1 MVSTN
6 FDPAAH
12 LSRQGWKGKGT
23 GKLSSHAVSSQIPIQ
38 ALMFLALKIGHATR
52 PLPVVQKK
60 TLSGIGKDRDEA
72 IPFWDQFVPVFALPR
87 LRSRRIFAST
97 AATLFPSTPNPSL
110 TSYTATAPTTS
121 SSRASASSVLLPLAS
136 LPAQRSD
143 LSTSARLGREVA
155 HRGLYSKF
163 LLGSKPS
170 ISTERVPETE
180 DIAVQSNVRTSQVSN
195 EAVKGNTAADNEGEA
210 EAGKFERKRKKGVVV
225 WQSAIEE
232 GEALRNTPND
242 DSARRCSVA
251 VEGIGLMRPKVKK
264 RRREKRKKNQ
274 SRGDDAISSPDRP
287 KKQGVVK
294 LNRWSGKRDAVSG
307 K

>member
-23 GKLSSHAVSSQIPIQ
+23 
-38 ALMFLALKIGHATR
+38 ALKIGHATR

-72 IPFWDQFVPVFALPR
+72 IPFWDQ
-87 LRSRRIFAST
+87 IFAST